1 MKMIVFSHGENGNE
15 RKGARLM
22 GCDMQWRD
30 KKRKRKREEREEEEA
45 GRWWTF
51 WQAREERDK

>member
-1 MKMIVFSHGENGNE
+1 MKMIVFSNGENGNE

-45 GRWWTF
+45 GR
-51 WQAREERDK
+51 